1 MPLMG
6 KQPLARIDSLL
17 TEEIDEDLL
26 VYDRRRDIAFRL
38 NSTAA
43 LVWRSCDGT
52 RTVGDLLAV
61 LTGELGDL
69 ANEDMVLMALDE
81 LAEHDLI
88 VSGYQQREVEA
99 IRLSRRRF
107 FRSAG
112 VAGAAA
118 AAAPLVYSMVV
129 PTSAAAAPAPSHP

>member
-1 MPLMG
+1 MG
-6 KQPLARIDSLL
+6 SEVLARTDGLL
-17 TEEIDEDLL
+17 TEEIDGDLL
-26 VYDRRRDIAFRL
+26 VYDKPRDVAFRL

-61 LTGELGDL
+61 LTEELGDL
-69 ANEDMVLMALDE
+69 ANEDMVLMALDD

-88 VSGYQQREVEA
+88 LSGYEQRDGEA
-99 IRLSRRRF
+99 VRLSRRRF
-107 FRSAG
+107 FRHAA

-118 AAAPLVYSMVV
+118 AAAPLVYSMAV
-129 PTSAAAAPAPSHP
+129 PTSAAAAARSPAAT

>member
-1 MPLMG
+1 MG
-6 KQPLARIDSLL
+6 KEPLARTDGLL
-17 TEEIDEDLL
+17 TEHVDEDLL
-26 VYDRRRDIAFRL
+26 VYDSERDTAFRL

-43 LVWRSCDGT
+43 LVWQSCDGT
-52 RTVGDLLAV
+52 RTAGDLRAI

-69 ANEDMVLMALDE
+69 ASEDMLLMALDE

-88 VSGYQQREVEA
+88 VSGYERREADAV
-99 IRLSRRRF
+99 RLSRRRF

-112 VAGAAA
+112 MAGAAA

-129 PTSAAAAPAPSHP
+129 PASAAAAPAGSPHPI